1 MEYNLLKISSENADK
16 EQQVIQEIFKCIK
29 DEESWYFDAGAGAG
43 KTYALI
49 QSLKKIISE
58 KGNRLNTHNQKIMC
72 ITYTN
77 VAANEIKERLGK
89 TTMVDV
95 STIHDCIWNILIQ
108 HQELLLVVHK
118 EKLIDEICKL
128 KTSLLTEK
136 WAEKYVV
143 LTKEEKKLLAEIMT
157 ERKTEFY
164 KHKGD
169 KANDF
174 RRVFQEID
182 IQFSGL
188 MSSVDNFKK
197 IVGKLF
203 TINRYEDAISKIDI
217 KAEKY
222 RKVKY
227 DARFNDDRLDK
238 MLISHDTL
246 LEYMQKMVVTS
257 DLLKQIICDKYPF
270 VLVDE
275 YQDTDPL
282 VINTLDK
289 ISLFAKKIGHPFVV
303 GYYGDIKQNIYER
316 GVGSRFREYSTT
328 LKRIEKVFNRR
339 CSPQVIKVANQIRND
354 GLEQESIYEEFP
366 EGEVSFYNIN
376 MERKDIID
384 VFVQKWGINSKNQ
397 LHCFELTNEYVA
409 EQSGFAE
416 FYMFFKNSKWYK
428 MGKRYEFLR
437 DHVLSLDENKLGTVQ
452 KVLYRILDFKCKVSH
467 DNTMLLDIFSSNDM
481 KNINILE
488 LRKTVEIIQNIGG
501 DTLEEYLNNL
511 FACYNRGQKLIDRF
525 IEYVIAENICSSEQ
539 MKKFVLDQL
548 YYFTEDEE
556 VLNEQ
561 QIENEQTVVDF
572 FRLDMSIFER
582 WYQFITD
589 SYKGEVVYHTYHSTK
604 GREFEN
610 VLIFMN
616 SKFGRNATFFKDL
629 LSVLPENNEDNEMG
643 TSIESARNLLYVAI
657 TRAIRNLCI
666 VYFDNMDDIKDSVT
680 LVFGEIK
687 SKIE

>member
-95 STIHDCIWNILIQ
+95 STIHDCIWNILVQ

-143 LTKEEKKLLAEIMT
+143 LTKEEKKLLADIMT
-157 ERKTEFY
+157 ERKMEYY

-197 IVGKLF
+197 IVDKLF

-289 ISLFAKKIGHPFVV
+289 ISLFAKKIGHPFIV

-384 VFVQKWGINSKNQ
+384 AFVQKWGINSKNQ

-409 EQSGFAE
+409 EQSGFAK

-452 KVLYRILDFKCKVSH
+452 KVLYRILDFKCKVSR
-467 DNTMLLDIFSSNDM
+467 DDTMLLDIFSGNDM

-501 DTLEEYLNNL
+501 ETLEEYLNNL
-511 FACYNRGQKLIDRF
+511 FACYDRGQKLIDRF
-525 IEYVIAENICSSEQ
+525 IEYVIAENICSFEQ

-548 YYFTEDEE
+548 YYFTEGEE
-556 VLNEQ
+556 VSNEQ

-582 WYQFITD
+582 WYQFIMD

-616 SKFGRNATFFKDL
+616 SKFGRNTTFFKDL

-666 VYFDNMDDIKDSVT
+666 VYFDDMDDIEDSVT
-680 LVFGEIK
+680 SVFGEIK